1 MDIRQSTMT
10 GTGLQYDEGLRKFML
25 NMFNHTALGLA
36 LSGVVAFFTYA
47 SGLIFTL
54 MTGPMMWVTMLA
66 PLGMIFWYASAGQ
79 NWTVSKIKNFYYIF
93 TAVMGLGLSTL
104 FGVYTA
110 YSLVQVFFITSA
122 TFAGASIYGYTTRKD
137 LTSMGSFLVIGLIGI
152 IIASIV
158 NIFMASSGLAF
169 VISIAGVIIFTGL
182 TAWDTQRAKEIYF
195 SHGGDERYGVQ
206 FALSLYLNFINLFQM
221 LLALLGNRE

>member
-1 MDIRQSTMT
+1 MFERTMT

-25 NMFNHTALGLA
+25 NMFNHTATGLA
-36 LSGVVAFFTYA
+36 LSGVVAFFTYKT
-47 SGLIFTL
+47 GLIYAL
-54 MTGPMMWVTMLA
+54 MAGPMMWVTMLA

-79 NWTVSKIKNFYYIF
+79 NWSVSKIKNFYYAF
-93 TAVMGLGLSTL
+93 TVVMGLGLSTL
-104 FGVYTA
+104 FAIYTA

-122 TFAGASIYGYTTRKD
+122 TFAGASIYGYTTKAD
-137 LTSMGSFLVIGLIGI
+137 LTKFGSFLIIGLIGI
-152 IIASIV
+152 IIASVV

-169 VISIAGVIIFTGL
+169 VISIAGVLIFTGL
-182 TAWDTQRAKEIYF
+182 TAWDTQRAKEIYL

>member
-1 MDIRQSTMT
+1 MARQSTMT
-10 GTGLQYDEGLRKFML
+10 STGFQYDEGLRKFML
-25 NMFNHTALGLA
+25 NMFNHTATGLA
-36 LSGVVAFFTYA
+36 LSGVVAYFTYV

-66 PLGMIFWYASAGQ
+66 PLGMIFWYASAGK
-79 NWTVSKIKNFYYIF
+79 NWSISKIKNFYYAF

-104 FGVYTA
+104 FAVYTA
-110 YSLVQVFFITSA
+110 HSLVQVFFITSA
-122 TFAGASIYGYTTRKD
+122 TFAGASIYGYTTKKD
-137 LTSMGSFLVIGLIGI
+137 LTSMGSFLVVGLIGI

-158 NIFMASSGLAF
+158 NLFMASSGLAF
-169 VISIAGVIIFTGL
+169 IISIAGVLIFTGL
-182 TAWDTQRAKEIYF
+182 TAWDTQRAKQIYNEC
-195 SHGGDERYGVQ
+195 GGDERYGVQ